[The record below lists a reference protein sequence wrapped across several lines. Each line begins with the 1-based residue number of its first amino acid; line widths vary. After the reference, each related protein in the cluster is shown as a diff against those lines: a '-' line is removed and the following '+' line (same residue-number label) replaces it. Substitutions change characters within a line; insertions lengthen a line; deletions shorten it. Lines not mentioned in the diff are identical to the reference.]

1 MDIDIIRDYP
11 TVESLRIKAKKNIP
25 EFAFDYLDGGCNNE
39 ENLNR
44 NIQDLKEII
53 LEPKYLRN
61 YKSSSTKTPLFG
73 VEYDVPFGISP
84 VGLQGLIWPNSSE
97 ILAKSALKHNIPFI
111 LSSVTT
117 MDIEKT
123 ARLTDGNFW
132 FQLYN
137 PIDENLR
144 KDILKRAYDSG
155 CKTLVILA
163 DVPTFGYRA
172 KEIISGLSMPPRL
185 TLKNILQIL
194 GKPKWAL
201 NTLIYGQPR
210 FKNLSPYIKKN
221 MSMRQLGKFMD
232 ETFSGRINPEIIK
245 PIREKWKGNLVLK
258 GVSSISDAKDA
269 IKIGFDGIIVSNHG
283 GRQLDAGNSSI
294 ISLNKIVKQIDKN
307 KIEIMIDSGF
317 RSGPDVAR
325 ALAIGAKFVF
335 MGRPFMYGTAA
346 LGSKGG
352 NHTISILK
360 KQFQQV
366 MDQLCCEKTEDLPNY
381 ISQ

>member
-1 MDIDIIRDYP
+1 MDSDIIRNYP
-11 TVESLRIKAKKNIP
+11 TIESLRIKAKKNIP
-25 EFAFDYLDGGCNNE
+25 EFAFNYLDGGCNNE

-44 NIQDLKEII
+44 NIKDLREII

-61 YKSSSTKTPLFG
+61 YKSSSSKATLFG

-117 MDIEKT
+117 MNIEKT
-123 ARLTDGNFW
+123 AKLTDGNFW

-137 PIDENLR
+137 PIDKNLR
-144 KDILKRAYDSG
+144 KDILKRAYESG

-172 KEIISGLSMPPRL
+172 KEIISGLSMPPKL
-185 TLKNILQIL
+185 TLKNIIQIL
-194 GKPKWAL
+194 EKPNWAL

-210 FKNLSPYIKKN
+210 FKNLLPYTQKN
-221 MSMRQLGKFMD
+221 MSMSQLGKFMN
-232 ETFSGRINPEIIK
+232 ETFSGRINPDIIN
-245 PIREKWKGNLVLK
+245 PIRDQWKGNLVLK
-258 GVSSISDAKDA
+258 GVSSVSDAKDA
-269 IKIGFDGIIVSNHG
+269 VKIGFDGIIVSNHG

-294 ISLNKIVKQIDKN
+294 KSLINVVKHIDKN
-307 KIEIMIDSGF
+307 KIEIMVDSGF
-317 RSGPDVAR
+317 RSGPDIAR
-325 ALAIGAKFVF
+325 ALASEAKFVF

-366 MDQLCCEKTEDLPNY
+366 MDQLCCENIKDLPNF
-381 ISQ
+381 ILQ

>member
-1 MDIDIIRDYP
+1 
-11 TVESLRIKAKKNIP
+11 LRIKAKKNIP

-61 YKSSSTKTPLFG
+61 YKSSSTKTSLFG
-73 VEYDVPFGISP
+73 IEYDVPFGISP
-84 VGLQGLIWPNSSE
+84 IGLQGLIWPNSSE

-163 DVPTFGYRA
+163 DVP
-172 KEIISGLSMPPRL
+172 
-185 TLKNILQIL
+185 KNILQIL
-194 GKPKWAL
+194 GKPNWAL

-221 MSMRQLGKFMD
+221 MSMSQLGKFMD
-232 ETFSGRINPEIIK
+232 ETFSGRINPEIIE
-245 PIREKWKGNLVLK
+245 PIREQWKGNLVLK

-294 ISLNKIVKQIDKN
+294 KSLTKMVKKIDKN

-325 ALAIGAKFVF
+325 ALAIGANFVF

>member
-1 MDIDIIRDYP
+1 
-11 TVESLRIKAKKNIP
+11 
-25 EFAFDYLDGGCNNE
+25 
-39 ENLNR
+39 
-44 NIQDLKEII
+44 
-53 LEPKYLRN
+53 
-61 YKSSSTKTPLFG
+61 
-73 VEYDVPFGISP
+73 
-84 VGLQGLIWPNSSE
+84 
-97 ILAKSALKHNIPFI
+97 
-111 LSSVTT
+111 
-117 MDIEKT
+117 
-123 ARLTDGNFW
+123 
-132 FQLYN
+132 
-137 PIDENLR
+137 
-144 KDILKRAYDSG
+144 
-155 CKTLVILA
+155 
-163 DVPTFGYRA
+163 
-172 KEIISGLSMPPRL
+172 
-185 TLKNILQIL
+185 
-194 GKPKWAL
+194 
-201 NTLIYGQPR
+201 
-210 FKNLSPYIKKN
+210 

-245 PIREKWKGNLVLK
+245 PIREQWKGNLVLK

-294 ISLNKIVKQIDKN
+294 KSLTKIVRQIDKN

-317 RSGPDVAR
+317 RSGPDIAR

>member
-61 YKSSSTKTPLFG
+61 YKSSSTKTSLFG

-137 PIDENLR
+137 PNR
-144 KDILKRAYDSG
+144 
-155 CKTLVILA
+155 
-163 DVPTFGYRA
+163 
-172 KEIISGLSMPPRL
+172 
-185 TLKNILQIL
+185 
-194 GKPKWAL
+194 
-201 NTLIYGQPR
+201 
-210 FKNLSPYIKKN
+210 
-221 MSMRQLGKFMD
+221 
-232 ETFSGRINPEIIK
+232 
-245 PIREKWKGNLVLK
+245 
-258 GVSSISDAKDA
+258 
-269 IKIGFDGIIVSNHG
+269 
-283 GRQLDAGNSSI
+283 
-294 ISLNKIVKQIDKN
+294 
-307 KIEIMIDSGF
+307 
-317 RSGPDVAR
+317 
-325 ALAIGAKFVF
+325 
-335 MGRPFMYGTAA
+335 
-346 LGSKGG
+346 
-352 NHTISILK
+352 
-360 KQFQQV
+360 
-366 MDQLCCEKTEDLPNY
+366 
-381 ISQ
+381 